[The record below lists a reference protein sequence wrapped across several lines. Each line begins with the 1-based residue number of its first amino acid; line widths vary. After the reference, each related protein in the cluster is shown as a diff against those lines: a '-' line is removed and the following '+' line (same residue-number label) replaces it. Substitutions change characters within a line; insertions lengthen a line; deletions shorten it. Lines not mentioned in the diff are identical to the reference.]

1 MSLTVAESVA
11 RLAEVIPLAKAAAWD
26 AVGLQVGETTAGAEV
41 VAVCHE
47 VTDAVIDAASANNVD
62 LLIAYHPL
70 LFRPARTFVSGGSAS
85 GRAYKLAAAGVA
97 LYVVHTAF
105 DAAAGGCA
113 DALAA
118 SLGVEDCTGFG
129 PNWPSDSSKVVTFAP
144 AGAAPAVTAAMA
156 EAGAGRIG
164 NYTECSFTL
173 EGVGSYRPE
182 AGATPL
188 IGDVGELSRGDEV
201 RVEMNLPSGL
211 VDRVVA
217 ALVATH
223 PYEEPAYDVYA
234 VRANSGFVGRV
245 GNLAMEQP
253 LADLGQRAAETLA
266 VQVRVAGDLARPVV
280 RVAVVPGAGS
290 SLLGAAAAT
299 GADVLVT
306 GDVSH
311 HRAREALGLGLA
323 VVDAGHA
330 ATERPGMQKLY
341 SLVSEMFT
349 NTIDLTHMDPSPW
362 ETT

>member
-11 RLAEVIPLAKAAAWD
+11 RLAEAIPLAKAAAWD
-26 AVGLQVGETTAGAEV
+26 AVGLQVGSTTAGAEV

-47 VTDAVIDAASANNVD
+47 VTDTVIDAATAAGVD
-62 LLIAYHPL
+62 LLVAYHPL
-70 LFRPARTFVSGGSAS
+70 LFRPARSFVSGGSAS
-85 GRAYKLAAAGVA
+85 GRAFRLAAAGVA

-105 DAAAGGCA
+105 DTAADGCA

-118 SLGVEDCTGFG
+118 SLGIEDLTGFG
-129 PNWPSDSSKVVTFAP
+129 PNWPGDSSKIVTFAP
-144 AGAAPAVTAAMA
+144 AGAAPAITAAMA
-156 EAGAGRIG
+156 QAGAGQIG
-164 NYTECSFTL
+164 NYTECSFTVG
-173 EGVGSYRPE
+173 GVGSYRPL

-188 IGDVGELSRGDEV
+188 IGDVGELSREDEV
-201 RVEMNLPSGL
+201 RIEMNIPSGL

-217 ALVATH
+217 AMVASH
-223 PYEEPAYDVYA
+223 PYEEPAHDVYA

-245 GNLAMEQP
+245 GNLAREQP
-253 LADLGQRAAETLA
+253 LADLSQAASETLA
-266 VQVRVAGDLARPVV
+266 VQVRVAGELARPVR

-290 SLLGAAAAT
+290 SLLGAAAAA

-311 HRAREALGLGLA
+311 HRAREALGMGLA
-323 VVDAGHA
+323 MVDAGHA
-330 ATERPGMQKLY
+330 ATERPGMKRLY
-341 SLVSEMFT
+341 SLVSEMFN